1 VETSRCSP
9 FHPLD
14 PMELASPWTASE
26 ASVTWE
32 ADGDVANKLQLVS
45 PVPFFW
51 GEGHD
56 RNTFCKL
63 SREDDRS

>member
-1 VETSRCSP
+1 MSALFPEVPSVETSRCSP

-45 PVPFFW
+45 PVPFFF
-51 GEGHD
+51 GGG
-56 RNTFCKL
+56 
-63 SREDDRS
+63 S

>member
-1 VETSRCSP
+1 METSRCSP

-32 ADGDVANKLQLVS
+32 ADGGVANKLQLVS
-45 PVPFFW
+45 PVPFFL
-51 GEGHD
+51 GGG
-56 RNTFCKL
+56 
-63 SREDDRS
+63 S